1 MMMKWSLTSLNFVR
15 YVLNTYW
22 MKARTQMSW
31 TYKGAEV
38 PDSVT
43 EYYGFVYVITNETN
57 GRKYIGRKYF
67 TKAGYKT
74 VKGKRKKIRVS
85 SGWEQY
91 YGSNK
96 ALLEDVKTLG
106 EHNFTREIIRLCRN
120 RSECSYWET
129 HYIFTLGAL
138 LSTDWYNEW
147 VTCKISKKN
156 ILPDKPAG

>member
-1 MMMKWSLTSLNFVR
+1 MMNWSLTNLNFVR
-15 YVLNTYW
+15 YVLNTYL

-31 TYKGAEV
+31 TYKGVAT
-38 PDSVT
+38 PDNI
-43 EYYGFVYVITNETN
+43 EEHYGFVYVITNETN

-74 VKGKRKKIRVS
+74 VKGKRRKIRVS

-91 YGSNK
+91 FGSNK
-96 ALLEDVKTLG
+96 VLLEDVKTLG
-106 EHNFTREIIRLCRN
+106 EHNFTREILKLCRN

-129 HYIFTLGAL
+129 YYIFTLGAL

-156 ILPDKPAG
+156 LGRALES